1 MSTSGWIGKLWLE
14 DFNITS
20 SIPLL
25 PPSLLPSS
33 YPLPSASFVHGGIT
47 PYYAS
52 LGIHHIN
59 TLGKSFLL
67 RGLSEKNPTGHLPSG
82 TTSEEMALYGEN
94 GPLWYRGYAYESEGA
109 VCEIAEKATKSL
121 GVQHLGSYL
130 SCKVS
135 FFSNNLIHIL
145 LTLIVPSNSLVMGH
159 TPHFDGFVRRCE
171 DKILLIDTG
180 ISRAY
185 GGEQSALVFDTMTKR
200 VESGKW
206 KEEKVLTALY
216 KGRKAR
222 ILKKFERELTVE
234 E

>member
-135 FFSNNLIHIL
+135 FFSNNLI
-145 LTLIVPSNSLVMGH
+145 
-159 TPHFDGFVRRCE
+159 
-171 DKILLIDTG
+171 
-180 ISRAY
+180 
-185 GGEQSALVFDTMTKR
+185 
-200 VESGKW
+200 
-206 KEEKVLTALY
+206 
-216 KGRKAR
+216 
-222 ILKKFERELTVE
+222 
-234 E
+234 